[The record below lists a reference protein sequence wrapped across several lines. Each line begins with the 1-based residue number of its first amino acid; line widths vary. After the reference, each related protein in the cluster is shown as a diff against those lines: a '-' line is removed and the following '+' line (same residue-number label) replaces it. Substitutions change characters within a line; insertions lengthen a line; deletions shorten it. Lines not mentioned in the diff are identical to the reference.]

1 MSIQIGPVQIDDP
14 VLLAPMSGVTD
25 EPYRKLVRRS
35 GCGLVVSEMIA
46 SGAMIRAVR
55 EEIQKLASDCAEE
68 YPMAVQL
75 AGWDPA
81 DMAEAARLNEA
92 RGAAIIDINMGCPA
106 KKVVNKLAGSA
117 LMRDEALAGRI
128 IEAVVNAVSVPVTL
142 KMRTGWDDADRNAP
156 RLARIAEEAGVQM
169 LTVHG
174 RTRCQMYTGHA
185 DWSFIGEVKRAVAI
199 PVVANGDIESVDD
212 AAECLRISSADGVMI
227 GRGAYGRPWFPN
239 QVARFLR
246 DGTRLADPSLEAQH
260 ATLLEH
266 VDAMLSHYGART
278 GSRIARKHIGW
289 YTKGLP
295 DSARFR
301 QMIHNAGNDA
311 GIFKAIDALYD
322 AAGERLAA

>member
-1 MSIQIGPVQIDDP
+1 MGIKIGPVRIDDP

-35 GCGLVVSEMIA
+35 GVGLVVSEMIA
-46 SGAMIRAVR
+46 SGAMIRAAR
-55 EEIQKLASDCAEE
+55 DEIQKLASDCAEE

-81 DMAEAARLNEA
+81 DMAEAARLNQD

-117 LMRDEALAGRI
+117 LMREEVLACRI
-128 IEAVVNAVSVPVTL
+128 IDAVVNAVSIPVTV
-142 KMRTGWDDADRNAP
+142 KMRTGWDETDRNAP
-156 RLARIAEEAGVQM
+156 RLARIAEDAGVKM

-174 RTRCQMYTGHA
+174 RTRCQMYNGRA
-185 DWSFIGEVKRAVAI
+185 DWGFIAEVKRAVSI
-199 PVVANGDIESVDD
+199 PVVANGDIETVDD
-212 AAECLRISSADGVMI
+212 AAECLKVSSADGVMI

-239 QVARFLR
+239 QVACFLR
-246 DGTRLADPSLEAQH
+246 DGVRVLDPTLGEQRE
-260 ATLLEH
+260 TLLEH
-266 VDAMLSHYGART
+266 VDAMLAHYGTRT

-295 DSARFR
+295 GSAWFR
-301 QMIHNAGNDA
+301 QTINSAADNKQVFDA
-311 GIFKAIDALYD
+311 ISALYD
-322 AAGERLAA
+322 VAGERMAA

>member
-1 MSIQIGPVQIDDP
+1 MGIHIGPVRIDDP
-14 VLLAPMSGVTD
+14 VLLAPMSGVSD
-25 EPYRKLVRRS
+25 EPYRKLVRKN
-35 GCGLVVSEMIA
+35 GVGLVVSEMIA

-81 DMAEAARLNEA
+81 DMAEAARLNED

-117 LMRDEALAGRI
+117 LMRDEDLASRI
-128 IEAVVNAVSVPVTL
+128 IDSVVNAVSVPVTL
-142 KMRTGWDDADRNAP
+142 KMRTGWDDDDRNAP
-156 RLARIAEEAGVQM
+156 RLARIAEEAGVKM

-174 RTRCQMYTGHA
+174 RTRCQMYNGAA
-185 DWSFIGEVKRAVAI
+185 DWNFIGEVKRAVSI
-199 PVVANGDIESVDD
+199 PVIANGDIESVDD
-212 AAECLRISSADGVMI
+212 AVDCMAISGADGVMI
-227 GRGAYGRPWFPN
+227 GRGAYGRPWFLN
-239 QVARFLR
+239 QVAHFLR
-246 DGTRLADPSLEAQH
+246 DGTRLPDPSLGDQRR
-260 ATLLEH
+260 TLLEH
-266 VDAMLSHYGART
+266 VDAMLSHYGTRT

-301 QMIHNAGNDA
+301 QMINTASDHISVFDA
-311 GIFKAIDALYD
+311 IGALYD
-322 AAGERLAA
+322 TAGERMAA